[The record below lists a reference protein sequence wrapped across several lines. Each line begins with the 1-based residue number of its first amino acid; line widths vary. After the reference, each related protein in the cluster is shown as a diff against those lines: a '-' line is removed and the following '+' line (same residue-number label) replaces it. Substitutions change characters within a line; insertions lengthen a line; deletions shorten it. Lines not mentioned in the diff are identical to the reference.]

1 MLSLSLIVPVAVFV
15 GCESKKPTLILACIL
30 DKVIVKSSTGSIRL
44 SSIIG
49 TSMFTELVVLLKVTV
64 PVKVV

>member
-15 GCESKKPTLILACIL
+15 GCASKKPTLILDCIL